1 MKRFSSYLGNRV
13 TSVEVFNIVGLP
25 PVRFF
30 GLSGETVTSP
40 RHLEPFLAAV
50 QYHRPKFLVVHLG
63 GNDLDSDEDNT
74 FNSSFFL
81 TEAKSR
87 GWGVNL
93 CKYNTGVCVQTW

>member
-1 MKRFSSYLGNRV
+1 M
-13 TSVEVFNIVGLP
+13 EVFNIVGLP

-74 FNSSFFL
+74 FNSSFF
-81 TEAKSR
+81 SH
-87 GWGVNL
+87 
-93 CKYNTGVCVQTW
+93 